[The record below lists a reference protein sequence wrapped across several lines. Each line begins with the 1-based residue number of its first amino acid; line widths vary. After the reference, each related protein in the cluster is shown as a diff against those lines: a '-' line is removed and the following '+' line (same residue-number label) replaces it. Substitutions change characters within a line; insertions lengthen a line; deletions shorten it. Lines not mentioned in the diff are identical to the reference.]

1 MIEIAI
7 EDAEEIVA
15 FAKLH
20 ERYELSDEMWDAIMR
35 LQEALEKET
44 RYQEE

>member
-1 MIEIAI
+1 MAN
-7 EDAEEIVA
+7 DSVKSGSNPQT

-35 LQEALEKET
+35 LQEAIEKET
-44 RYQEE
+44 R